1 MILLLRTAGLLW
13 LILLTV
19 SCSTREK
26 PDPLVLSKFEDA
38 YRATEVKKTNPI
50 SFGSLKGFLVK
61 GHAEQ
66 RTGIYLTEPFDPKKT
81 PVLFIHGLL
90 SEPKTWERMAFELK
104 KDPEI
109 RENFQFLF
117 YSYPSATPVVPSS
130 AILKTHLDRTVATI
144 ESEFNLSMHRRL
156 IVVGH
161 SMGGILAKSLVSE
174 TGDRLWDTAFNSPVE
189 EFDLSTQ
196 QKAMLSRAFRYKPRS
211 YVNSVIF
218 LAAPQRGSRLASSFI
233 GRIGASL
240 SARPQVIE
248 DLSHALLTKNKER
261 LQPTFASF
269 VANKVNSISTL
280 RPDSPVT
287 KLLADLPIDK
297 GVTYHTVAGVPSF
310 DYQTEKAQEK
320 GDGVVP
326 LWSAELKGSRCEVG
340 LISGHWI
347 HNEETAI
354 QVVQQILKIHG
365 GQLKE
370 SEVAKKIQN
379 LKIPFARY
387 NYDGYPLNII
397 PRTTSP

>member
-1 MILLLRTAGLLW
+1 MTPLLRAIGFLLLILFTA
-13 LILLTV
+13 

-26 PDPLVLSKFEDA
+26 PAPLVLFKFEDS
-38 YRATEVKKTNPI
+38 YRATETKKTNAI
-50 SFGSLKGFLVK
+50 SFGSLKGFLIK

-66 RTGIYLTEPFDPKKT
+66 RTGIYLTEPFDPQKI

-109 RENFQFLF
+109 SENFQFLF
-117 YSYPSATPVVPSS
+117 YSYPSATPIVPSA
-130 AILKTHLDRTVATI
+130 AILKNHLDRTVATI
-144 ESEFNLSMHRRL
+144 ESEFKISMHRRL

-174 TGDRLWDTAFNSPVE
+174 TGDRLWDTAFNSPIE
-189 EFDLSTQ
+189 EFDLSPQ
-196 QKAMLSRAFRYKPRS
+196 QKEMLSLAFRYQPRP

-218 LAAPQRGSRLASSFI
+218 LAAPQRGSHIASSFI
-233 GRIGASL
+233 GRIGGLL
-240 SARPQVIE
+240 SARPKMIE
-248 DLSHALLTKNKER
+248 DLAEDLLTKNKER

-280 RPDSPVT
+280 KPDSPIT
-287 KLLADLPIDK
+287 TLLADLPIDK
-297 GVTYHTVAGVPSF
+297 GVTYHTIAGVPSF
-310 DYQTEKAQEK
+310 DYKTKEAQDK

-326 LWSAELKGSRCEVG
+326 LWSAELEGARCEVG

-347 HNEETAI
+347 HNKETTI
-354 QVVQQILKIHG
+354 QVVQRILKVHG
-365 GQLKE
+365 GQLTE
-370 SEVAKKIQN
+370 AEIAQQIET

-387 NYDGYPLNII
+387 NYDGYPLN
-397 PRTTSP
+397 RVTQFLSR